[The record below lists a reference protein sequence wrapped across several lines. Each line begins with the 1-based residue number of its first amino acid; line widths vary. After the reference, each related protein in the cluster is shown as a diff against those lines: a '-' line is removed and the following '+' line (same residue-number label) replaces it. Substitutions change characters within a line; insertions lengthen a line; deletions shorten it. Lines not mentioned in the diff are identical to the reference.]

1 MKERILSGMRP
12 TGALHLGHLLGALQ
26 NWVTLQNQ
34 YECFF
39 MVADW
44 HALMSEYEDPK
55 EIRLSGQ
62 RMVVDWL
69 ACGIDPEKSVIFRQS
84 DVSAHLELAFIL
96 GVLTPLSWLERNPTY
111 KEQLR
116 ELSARNLTTY
126 GFLGYPILQAADI
139 LLYRAAKVPIGV
151 DQLAHLELAREIV
164 RKFNSLYGGD
174 LVEPM
179 PLLTQ
184 TPKLLGIDGRKMSK
198 SYDNSVALGDEPE
211 AIFRKAQKMFT
222 DPKRIKMTDPGH
234 PDQCNVYSYYKIFT
248 PERHREVYDYCSNA
262 KKGCTD
268 CKKDVGKVLADFLGP
283 IRERRNRWLASN
295 GKIEEILQQ
304 GAQRARSAASETIN
318 QVKKMLGI

>member
-1 MKERILSGMRP
+1 MRP
-12 TGALHLGHLLGALQ
+12 TGVLHLGHLLGALQ

-44 HALMSEYEDPK
+44 HALMSEYEDPR
-55 EIRLSGQ
+55 EIRLNGQ

-96 GVLTPLSWLERNPTY
+96 GVLTPLAWLERNPTY

-116 ELSARNLTTY
+116 ELSTRNLTTY

-164 RKFNSLYGGD
+164 RKFNSLYDGD
-174 LVEPM
+174 LVEPT

-198 SYDNSVALGDEPE
+198 SYDNSIALGDEPE
-211 AIFRKAQKMFT
+211 VISRKAQKMFT

-234 PDQCNVYSYYKIFT
+234 PDQCNVYSYYKIFA
-248 PERHREVYDYCSNA
+248 PGRQQEVYDYCSNA
-262 KKGCTD
+262 RKGCTD
-268 CKKDVGKVLADFLGP
+268 CKKDVGKTLVDFLGP
-283 IRERRNRWLASN
+283 VRERRNRWLNSG

-304 GAQRARSAASETIN
+304 GAQRARSAADQTVN
-318 QVKKMLGI
+318 QLKKVLGI